1 MNDRSSRLCSQ
12 LLTETREEIARAD
25 GKASILLAGAGVAAS
40 AVIGGALSSDL
51 TLLGAAGVV
60 QVLAAASA
68 LAMLTGIW
76 ALGAAVMPRVGTHA
90 DGRVRYFTDVLQYD
104 QSTQKLKDALDK
116 EAELGDERT
125 LHQLIAVSGIVKKK
139 YRRTEVGEWLIA
151 AAVGLAVVGGI
162 LNWRLG

>member
-1 MNDRSSRLCSQ
+1 MKDRSSELCAQ

-40 AVIGGALSSDL
+40 AVVGGALSSDL

-60 QVLAAASA
+60 QVVAAASA
-68 LAMLTGIW
+68 LAMLLGIW
-76 ALGAAVMPRVGTHA
+76 ALGAAVMPNVGA
-90 DGRVRYFTDVLQYD
+90 PAAGRVRYFTDVLQYE

-139 YRRTEVGEWLIA
+139 YRRTEMGEWFIA
-151 AAVGLAVVGGI
+151 AAVGLAVLGGV

>member
-1 MNDRSSRLCSQ
+1 MKDRSSELCAQ
-12 LLTETREEIARAD
+12 LLTETREEIARAE

-40 AVIGGALSSDL
+40 AVVGGALSSDL

-60 QVLAAASA
+60 QVVAAASA
-68 LAMLTGIW
+68 LAMLMGIW
-76 ALGAAVMPRVGTHA
+76 ALGAAVMPNVGTPVA
-90 DGRVRYFTDVLQYD
+90 GRVRYFTDVLQYE

-139 YRRTEVGEWLIA
+139 YRRTEMGEWLIA
-151 AAVGLAVVGGI
+151 AAVGLAVLGGV